1 MTSMELL
8 VDNISNFCMC
18 WKDVNCVD
26 NVTYTFA
33 FVISNGDN

>member
-1 MTSMELL
+1 
-8 VDNISNFCMC
+8 MC